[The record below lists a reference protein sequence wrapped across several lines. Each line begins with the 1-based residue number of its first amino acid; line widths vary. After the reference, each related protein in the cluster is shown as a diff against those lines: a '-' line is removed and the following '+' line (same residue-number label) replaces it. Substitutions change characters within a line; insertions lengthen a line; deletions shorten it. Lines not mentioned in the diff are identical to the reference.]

1 MPLRDRLRR
10 LQEAARGGMDWLDLS
25 NGSRYYFEPMEAH
38 RDLFLERMDV
48 LRAFAGPDLSEGPYQ
63 PPREPPPASPHV
75 PAEIRAAL
83 AKATPESLRRF
94 EEERYGPAEHKC
106 GVVHN
111 EDGRVTIR
119 RMALDGS
126 VETAVLEGEE
136 AERFRREARGELYP

>member
-10 LQEAARGGMDWLDLS
+10 LQKAARGGMDWLDLS
-25 NGSRYYFEPMEAH
+25 DGSRYYFEPMEAH

-63 PPREPPPASPHV
+63 PPREPPTASPHA
-75 PAEIRAAL
+75 PEIRVVL

-94 EEERYGPAEHKC
+94 EERYGPAEHEC
-106 GVVHN
+106 GVIHD
-111 EDGRVTIR
+111 DGRVTIR

-126 VETAVLEGEE
+126 VETAVLEGDE
-136 AERFRREARGELYP
+136 AERFRREGRGESYP

>member
-10 LQEAARGGMDWLDLS
+10 LQKAVRGDRDWLDLQD
-25 NGSRYYFEPMEAH
+25 GSRYYFEPLEAH

-48 LRAFAGPDLSEGPYQ
+48 LRAFAGPDLSDGPSE
-63 PPREPPPASPHV
+63 PEVREPAPEQDVS
-75 PAEIRAAL
+75 ELRAAL

-94 EEERYGPAEHKC
+94 EERYGPAEHEC
-106 GVVHN
+106 SVIHD
-111 EDGRVTIR
+111 DGRVTTR

-136 AERFRREARGELYP
+136 AERIRREARGEPYP